1 MLYVLEDGTI
11 KLTRGDTAR
20 LTIDIMNDLTKESY
34 TMSKNDT
41 LTLTVKTNVKA
52 NEFVFQKK
60 TIGSNSFIID
70 PSDTNDAS
78 FGKYRY
84 DVQLNTE
91 SGDVY
96 TIIEPSTFEILAE
109 VTY

>member
-11 KLTRGDTAR
+11 RLTRGDTAR
-20 LTIDIMNDLTKESY
+20 LTVEIINDLTKESY
-34 TMSKNDT
+34 TMSEKDE
-41 LTLTVKTNVKA
+41 LTLTVKSNVKS

-60 TIGSNSFIID
+60 VVGSNSFIID
-70 PSDTNDAS
+70 PPDTNGAP
-78 FGKYRY
+78 FGKYTY

-91 SGDVY
+91 IGDVY
-96 TIIEPSTFEILAE
+96 TIVEPSVFEILTE